1 MSKNGKL
8 HDDFVYIDEIDN
20 SIIVNLKY
28 STKDNFVGEIIPQ
41 YKVNRGIM
49 TKEAAI
55 ALSKAQKKFL
65 EKGYSIVI
73 YDAYRPSSSVKYFSE
88 WMKKENDTKRKKY
101 HYPHIEKKSDMA
113 NIYIDETSGHSRGST
128 IDMTVIDLKKTLLKE
143 SVYEERIFNG
153 KIYPFNND
161 NTIDCGT
168 SFDLMDPASWSENNI
183 FNFTEE
189 QKKNRKFIRD
199 IMESEGFK
207 NRKEEWW
214 HFTLKNEPFPDK
226 YFDFEIQ

>member
-1 MSKNGKL
+1 M
-8 HDDFVYIDEIDN
+8 
-20 SIIVNLKY
+20 KY
-28 STKDNFVGEIIPQ
+28 FSKDNFTGDIVPH
-41 YKVNRGIM
+41 YKANRGIM

-73 YDAYRPSSSVKYFSE
+73 YDAYRPSSSVQYFVE
-88 WMKKENDTKRKKY
+88 WMNDKNNTKRKKFN
-101 HYPHIEKKSDMA
+101 YPYIEKKIDMKD
-113 NIYIDETSGHSRGST
+113 IYINSVSGHSRGST
-128 IDMTVIDLKKTLLKE
+128 IDLSIIDKNKILLKE
-143 SVYEERIFNG
+143 SLYEERTFNG

-168 SFDLMDPASWSENNI
+168 SFDLMDPASWSFNNKYD
-183 FNFTEE
+183 FTEE
-189 QKKNRKFIRD
+189 QKNNRKFIRD

-207 NRKEEWW
+207 VLDEEWW
-214 HFTLKNEPFPDK
+214 HFTLKNEPYSDQ

>member
-1 MSKNGKL
+1 M
-8 HDDFVYIDEIDN
+8 
-20 SIIVNLKY
+20 KY
-28 STKDNFVGEIIPQ
+28 FSKDNFTGDIVPH
-41 YKVNRGIM
+41 YKANRGIM

-73 YDAYRPSSSVKYFSE
+73 YDAYRPSSSVQYFVE
-88 WMKKENDTKRKKY
+88 WMNDKNNTKRKKFN
-101 HYPHIEKKSDMA
+101 YPYIEKKIDMKDIYL
-113 NIYIDETSGHSRGST
+113 NILSKFNKIYIFYIINLLHYINSVSGHSRGST
-128 IDMTVIDLKKTLLKE
+128 IDLSIIDKNKILLKE
-143 SVYEERIFNG
+143 SIYEERTFNG

-168 SFDLMDPASWSENNI
+168 SFDLMDPASWSFNNKYD
-183 FNFTEE
+183 FTEE
-189 QKKNRKFIRD
+189 QKNNRKFIRD

-207 NRKEEWW
+207 VLDEEWW
-214 HFTLKNEPFPDK
+214 HFTLKNEPYPEQ

>member
-1 MSKNGKL
+1 MYKNKKL
-8 HDDFVYIDEIDN
+8 HEGFVYIDEIDN

-28 STKDNFVGEIIPQ
+28 FTKDNFVGEIIPH

-49 TKEAAI
+49 TKETAI

-65 EKGYSIVI
+65 GKGYSIVI
-73 YDAYRPSSSVKYFSE
+73 YDAYRPSSSVNYFSE
-88 WMKKENDTKRKKY
+88 WMKDQNNIERKKF
-101 HYPHIEKKSDMA
+101 HYPYIEKKSDMA
-113 NIYIDETSGHSRGST
+113 NVYINEISGHSRGST
-128 IDMTVIDLKKTLLKE
+128 IDMTIIDLKKTLLKE
-143 SVYEERIFNG
+143 SIYEERIFNG
-153 KIYPFNND
+153 KIYPYNND

-168 SFDLMDPASWSENNI
+168 SFDLMDPASWSDNNI

-189 QKKNRKFIRD
+189 QKKNRKFIKD

-207 NRKEEWW
+207 ILKEEWW
-214 HFTLKNEPFPDK
+214 HFTLKNEPFPNE

>member
-1 MSKNGKL
+1 M
-8 HDDFVYIDEIDN
+8 
-20 SIIVNLKY
+20 KY
-28 STKDNFVGEIIPQ
+28 FLKDNFTGDIVPH
-41 YKVNRGIM
+41 YKANRGIM

-73 YDAYRPSSSVKYFSE
+73 YDAYRPSSSVQYFVE
-88 WMKKENDTKRKKY
+88 WMNDKNNTKRKKFN
-101 HYPHIEKKSDMA
+101 YPYIEKKIDMKD
-113 NIYIDETSGHSRGST
+113 IYINSVSGHSRGST
-128 IDMTVIDLKKTLLKE
+128 IDLSIIDKNKILLKE
-143 SVYEERIFNG
+143 SIYEERTFNG

-168 SFDLMDPASWSENNI
+168 SFDLMDPASWSFNNKYD
-183 FNFTEE
+183 FTEE
-189 QKKNRKFIRD
+189 QKNNRKFIRD

-207 NRKEEWW
+207 VLDEEWW
-214 HFTLKNEPFPDK
+214 HFTLKNEPYPEQ

>member
-1 MSKNGKL
+1 MSENKKL
-8 HDDFVYIDEIDN
+8 HEGFVYIDEIDN

-28 STKDNFVGEIIPQ
+28 FTKDNFIGEKIPH
-41 YKVNRGIM
+41 YKVNIGIM

-88 WMKKENDTKRKKY
+88 WMKEQNNTKRKKF
-101 HYPHIEKKSDMA
+101 HYPYIEKKSDMA
-113 NIYIDETSGHSRGST
+113 NVYINEISGHSRGST
-128 IDMTVIDLKKTLLKE
+128 IDMTIIDLKKTLLKE
-143 SVYEERIFNG
+143 SIYEERIFNG
-153 KIYPFNND
+153 KIYPYNND

-168 SFDLMDPASWSENNI
+168 SFDLMDPASWSDNNI

-189 QKKNRKFIRD
+189 QKNNRKFIKD

-207 NRKEEWW
+207 ILKEEWW
-214 HFTLKNEPFPDK
+214 HFTLKNEPFPND
-226 YFDFEIQ
+226 YFDFEIE

>member
-1 MSKNGKL
+1 MSKNKKL
-8 HDDFVYIDEIDN
+8 HEGFVYIDEIDN

-28 STKDNFVGEIIPQ
+28 FTKDNFIGEKIPH

-88 WMKKENDTKRKKY
+88 WMKEQNNTKRKKF
-101 HYPHIEKKSDMA
+101 HYPYIEKKSDMA
-113 NIYIDETSGHSRGST
+113 NVYINEISGHSRGST
-128 IDMTVIDLKKTLLKE
+128 IDMTIIDLKKTLLKE
-143 SVYEERIFNG
+143 SIYEERIFNG
-153 KIYPFNND
+153 KIYPYNND

-168 SFDLMDPASWSENNI
+168 SFDLMDPASWSDNNI

-189 QKKNRKFIRD
+189 QKKNRKFIKD

-207 NRKEEWW
+207 ILKEEWW
-214 HFTLKNEPFPDK
+214 HFTLKNEPFPND
-226 YFDFEIQ
+226 YFDFEIE

>member
-1 MSKNGKL
+1 MYKNKKL
-8 HDDFVYIDEIDN
+8 HEGFVYIDEIDN

-28 STKDNFVGEIIPQ
+28 FTKDNFVGEIIPH

-49 TKEAAI
+49 TKETAI

-65 EKGYSIVI
+65 GKGYSIVI
-73 YDAYRPSSSVKYFSE
+73 YDAYRPSSSVNYFSE
-88 WMKKENDTKRKKY
+88 WMKDQNNIERKKF
-101 HYPHIEKKSDMA
+101 HYPYIEKKSDMA
-113 NIYIDETSGHSRGST
+113 NVYINEISGHSRGST
-128 IDMTVIDLKKTLLKE
+128 IDMTIIDLKKTLLKE
-143 SVYEERIFNG
+143 SIYEERIFNG
-153 KIYPFNND
+153 KIYPYNND

-168 SFDLMDPASWSENNI
+168 SFDLMDPASWSVNNI

-189 QKKNRKFIRD
+189 QKKNRKFIKD

-207 NRKEEWW
+207 ILKEEWW
-214 HFTLKNEPFPDK
+214 HFTLKNEPFPNE

>member
-1 MSKNGKL
+1 
-8 HDDFVYIDEIDN
+8 
-20 SIIVNLKY
+20 LKY
-28 STKDNFVGEIIPQ
+28 FSKDNFTGDIVPH
-41 YKVNRGIM
+41 YKANRGIM

-73 YDAYRPSSSVKYFSE
+73 YDAYRPSSSVQYFVE
-88 WMKKENDTKRKKY
+88 WMNDKNNIKRKKFN
-101 HYPHIEKKSDMA
+101 YPYIEKKIDMKD
-113 NIYIDETSGHSRGST
+113 IYINSVSGHSRGST
-128 IDMTVIDLKKTLLKE
+128 IDLSIIDKNKILLKE
-143 SVYEERIFNG
+143 SIYEERTFNG

-168 SFDLMDPASWSENNI
+168 SFDLMDPASWSFNNKYD
-183 FNFTEE
+183 FTEE
-189 QKKNRKFIRD
+189 QKNNRKFIRD

-207 NRKEEWW
+207 VLDEEWW
-214 HFTLKNEPFPDK
+214 HFTLKNEPYPDQ

>member
-1 MSKNGKL
+1 M
-8 HDDFVYIDEIDN
+8 
-20 SIIVNLKY
+20 KY
-28 STKDNFVGEIIPQ
+28 FSKDNFTGDIVPH
-41 YKVNRGIM
+41 YKANIGIM

-73 YDAYRPSSSVKYFSE
+73 YDAYRPSSSVQYFVE
-88 WMKKENDTKRKKY
+88 WMNDKNNTKRKKFN
-101 HYPHIEKKSDMA
+101 YPYIEKKIDMKD
-113 NIYIDETSGHSRGST
+113 IYINSVSGHSRGST
-128 IDMTVIDLKKTLLKE
+128 IDLSIIDKNKILLKE
-143 SVYEERIFNG
+143 SIYEERTFNG

-168 SFDLMDPASWSENNI
+168 SFDLMDPASWSFNNKYD
-183 FNFTEE
+183 FTEE
-189 QKKNRKFIRD
+189 QKNNRKFIRD

-207 NRKEEWW
+207 VLDEEWW
-214 HFTLKNEPFPDK
+214 HFTLKNEPYPEQ

>member
-1 MSKNGKL
+1 
-8 HDDFVYIDEIDN
+8 
-20 SIIVNLKY
+20 
-28 STKDNFVGEIIPQ
+28 
-41 YKVNRGIM
+41 M

-73 YDAYRPSSSVKYFSE
+73 YDAYRPSSSVQYFVE
-88 WMKKENDTKRKKY
+88 WMNDKNNTKRKKFN
-101 HYPHIEKKSDMA
+101 YPYIEKKIDMKD
-113 NIYIDETSGHSRGST
+113 IYINSVSGHSRGST
-128 IDMTVIDLKKTLLKE
+128 IDLSIIDKNKILLKE
-143 SVYEERIFNG
+143 SIYEERTFNG

-168 SFDLMDPASWSENNI
+168 SFDLMDPASWSFNNKYD
-183 FNFTEE
+183 FTEE
-189 QKKNRKFIRD
+189 QKNNRKFIRD

-207 NRKEEWW
+207 VLDEEWW
-214 HFTLKNEPFPDK
+214 HFTLKNEPYPAQ